1 MYRKKID
8 DWTEPTI
15 KYHLTITNR
24 LALDVTGKFVAKDVE
39 KLDPSYTVGVAVIR
53 CGHFLKINLK
63 VAQHVRIQINKRP
76 TPS

>member
-1 MYRKKID
+1 MSPHNNKQISFRG
-8 DWTEPTI
+8 
-15 KYHLTITNR
+15 NR
-24 LALDVTGKFVAKDVE
+24 DKFVAKDVE